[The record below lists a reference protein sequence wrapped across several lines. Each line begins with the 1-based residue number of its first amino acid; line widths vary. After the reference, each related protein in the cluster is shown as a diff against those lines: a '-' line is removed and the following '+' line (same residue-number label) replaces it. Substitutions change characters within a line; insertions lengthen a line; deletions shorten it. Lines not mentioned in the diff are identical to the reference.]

1 MTAGAAGAQQP
12 GPVCVC
18 VEVAFHSEGSCNW
31 ADKERSAGEDL
42 TIPRQQGSISRET
55 KGTRWFIQ
63 QKEAEGGG
71 GWGGWGGVRHGSEEL
86 SGKVILNF
94 CPEMIFS
101 HYVINIYLIPLLAL
115 LDLTV

>member
-1 MTAGAAGAQQP
+1 MIYPAGG
-12 GPVCVC
+12 GG
-18 VEVAFHSEGSCNW
+18 EEG
-31 ADKERSAGEDL
+31 GE
-42 TIPRQQGSISRET
+42 
-55 KGTRWFIQ
+55 
-63 QKEAEGGG
+63 EGGG
-71 GWGGWGGVRHGSEEL
+71 GSEEL